1 MVNVIADSI
10 LKQSEVFEMF
20 ERIEK
25 DKVLLEDFER
35 IAQKNKTTAE
45 VVIADFIKDY
55 IVSNG
60 HPEEVVNKY
69 PWNKK
74 Q

>member
-1 MVNVIADSI
+1 
-10 LKQSEVFEMF
+10 MF

-25 DKVLLEDFER
+25 DTVLLEDFER

-60 HPEEVVNKY
+60 HPEKVVNKY

>member
-1 MVNVIADSI
+1 
-10 LKQSEVFEMF
+10 MF